1 MLMRRTGVKLLA
13 LGALVILSVP
23 VASDPAL
30 AASQVNPAEKRELS
44 VKRLARSDARAMHD
58 GIRKAQ
64 RSRYARTGVGAAR
77 GGVLQCVPFARENSG
92 IEIIG
97 NAGTWWNSASGVYE
111 RGSRPEVGSV
121 LNFRTNQRSR
131 LGHVAVVTKL
141 VNPRMIEIDHANWS
155 APGIGKGRISRDV
168 SVVDVSDNNDWTAV
182 RVEVGQNAGFGSIY
196 PTFGFIYDRPDRG
209 RMVVNTQRAPQLLLD
224 PPARDLRPYAERAG
238 YQEVAEAPDDASR
251 SARASRTRFRAA
263 ADAR

>member
-1 MLMRRTGVKLLA
+1 MVRRTRVKLLV
-13 LGALVILSVP
+13 LGALVILGTPSTFDGA
-23 VASDPAL
+23 VAAPRAKETEARRVSTK
-30 AASQVNPAEKRELS
+30 S
-44 VKRLARSDARAMHD
+44 LARVDARAMQD
-58 GIRKAQ
+58 GMRNAK
-64 RSRYARTGVGAAR
+64 RSRYARTGIGGA
-77 GGVLQCVPFARENSG
+77 GGILQCVPFARENSG

-97 NAGTWWNSASGVYE
+97 NAGTWWGSASGVYE

-224 PPARDLRPYAERAG
+224 PPARDLRSYAERAG
-238 YQEVAEAPDDASR
+238 YQEVAEAPDEAPR